1 MKQEKLNKILN
12 EHKLWLSGND
22 GARAN
27 LQDADLQYADLQDAN
42 LQGADLQGANLWGA
56 NLKDVNLKDADLRNV
71 YLRGA
76 DLQGADLR
84 GANLWSAN
92 LQYADL
98 QGANLQ
104 GADLWHVYL
113 RGTNLQGADLRGA
126 NLQGAD
132 LWRADL
138 RDANLQGADLQGAN
152 LWGAY
157 LQYADLWGAVGVAS
171 ACPEEGPFIAFKKAR
186 FNNQD
191 VIVKLQIPDDAKRS
205 SATGR
210 KCRCDKAL
218 VLEISDITGIIT
230 DFTHAKSF
238 YDNNFVYK
246 VGEIVSVNSFDEN
259 RWNECASGIHFYIT
273 RQEAVEY

>member
-1 MKQEKLNKILN
+1 MKQEILNKILN

-27 LQDADLQYADLQDAN
+27 LQNAN
-42 LQGADLQGANLWGA
+42 LQGANLW
-56 NLKDVNLKDADLRNV
+56 
-71 YLRGA
+71 GA

-84 GANLWSAN
+84 GA
-92 LQYADL
+92 
-98 QGANLQ
+98 
-104 GADLWHVYL
+104 
-113 RGTNLQGADLRGA
+113 DLRGA
-126 NLQGAD
+126 D
-132 LWRADL
+132 LKD
-138 RDANLQGADLQGAN
+138 AN
-152 LWGAY
+152 LWGT
-157 LQYADLWGAVGVAS
+157 VGVAS
-171 ACPEEGPFIAFKKAR
+171 ACPEEGTFIAFKKAR

-218 VLEISDITGIIT
+218 VLEISDIAGIIT

-259 RWNECASGIHFYIT
+259 RWNECAPGIHFYIT

>member
-1 MKQEKLNKILN
+1 
-12 EHKLWLSGND
+12 
-22 GARAN
+22 
-27 LQDADLQYADLQDAN
+27 
-42 LQGADLQGANLWGA
+42 
-56 NLKDVNLKDADLRNV
+56 
-71 YLRGA
+71 
-76 DLQGADLR
+76 
-84 GANLWSAN
+84 
-92 LQYADL
+92 
-98 QGANLQ
+98 
-104 GADLWHVYL
+104 
-113 RGTNLQGADLRGA
+113 
-126 NLQGAD
+126 
-132 LWRADL
+132 
-138 RDANLQGADLQGAN
+138 
-152 LWGAY
+152 
-157 LQYADLWGAVGVAS
+157 VGVAS
-171 ACPEEGPFIAFKKAR
+171 ACPEEGTFIAFKKAR